1 MKQTYENAI
10 KIINGSKSF
19 TFDGSVLEITG
30 YYTGDSVKL
39 DLSKLTP
46 EMFDVLRKDEPRRA
60 VWLRCKENI
69 EDFDQ
74 RALRALG
81 IMDRDRCLAERADRD
96 LTNEILEQIDDYCY
110 DEGLDADE
118 DIDFCVEDI
127 MLFVDD

>member
-1 MKQTYENAI
+1 MKTTYENAI

-19 TFDGSVLEITG
+19 TFDGPVLEITG

-46 EMFDVLRKDEPRRA
+46 EMFNELRKEEPKEA
-60 VWLRCKENI
+60 VHRLCTENI

-81 IMDRDRCLAERADRD
+81 KMDKNRCPAEYADRD
-96 LTNEILEQIDDYCY
+96 LAREVREQIEEYCY
-110 DEGLDADE
+110 DEGLDPDE
-118 DIDFCVEDI
+118 DIDFA
-127 MLFVDD
+127 VDDILLYVDD